1 MGIMV
6 YSLVMQDLYHQPF
19 LAELVP
25 RPDVRS
31 ALRGGACPEAAPR
44 ALESSSLGPRV
55 FGALGFKVLGLW
67 VLGVLELLGA
77 LGFIYAFGFW
87 DLFD

>member
-55 FGALGFKVLGLW
+55 FGLWGLR
-67 VLGVLELLGA
+67 
-77 LGFIYAFGFW
+77 F
-87 DLFD
+87 